1 MSSREIIKPIRR
13 EVQVKQ
19 LARSDVDFSTWILG
33 GAMMSLPRRKLTLP
47 SLCVTYRKNSNVFKM
62 SLVIFHDLMPLLYL
76 FSHFSLY
83 SVLQWSCTT
92 WFLQRSG
99 WFITDTNDVWC
110 NAWDLVFNRPRF
122 KAWLPQ
128 WIMKLSWAS
137 FLKNPECQLHCHS
150 NEDKDTYLRAHWENW
165 SEIMSLQFLV
175 KSLDHSRPYPTYS
188 SPGLLL
194 VIFQSL
200 PQKSFPW

>member
-1 MSSREIIKPIRR
+1 
-13 EVQVKQ
+13 
-19 LARSDVDFSTWILG
+19 
-33 GAMMSLPRRKLTLP
+33 MMSLPRRKLTLP
-47 SLCVTYRKNSNVFKM
+47 SLHMTYRKTSNVFKM

-99 WFITDTNDVWC
+99 RFITDANDAWC
-110 NAWDLVFNRPRF
+110 NVLDLVLNRPRF
-122 KAWLPQ
+122 KAWLPH
-128 WIMKLSWAS
+128 WIMKLSRAS
-137 FLKNPECQLHCHS
+137 SLKNPECQFHCHS
-150 NEDKDTYLRAHWENW
+150 DEGKDTYLRAHWENW

-175 KSLDHSRPYPTYS
+175 KSLDHSRPYPPYS

-194 VIFQSL
+194 LNFQSP